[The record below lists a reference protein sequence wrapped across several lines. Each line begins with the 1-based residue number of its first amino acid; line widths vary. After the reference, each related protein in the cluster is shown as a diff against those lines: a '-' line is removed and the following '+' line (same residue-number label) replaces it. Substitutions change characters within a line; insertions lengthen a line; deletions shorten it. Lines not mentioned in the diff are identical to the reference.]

1 MEDRVL
7 VCNPIL
13 EHGPDTLDG
22 LTGLVVVLD
31 KLLHPIFHHLL
42 KQRGNIPEVVVKR
55 VSVDAAAFDYILH
68 GDFIH
73 GLFFQQLPK
82 RFYDRTAGLLHGRP
96 PLNRQGNT
104 WDKDSI
110 AVSSARCK
118 KYYRNFEKTFENKEG
133 RL

>member
-1 MEDRVL
+1 MEDRVP
-7 VCNPIL
+7 VRDPIL
-13 EHGPDTLDG
+13 EHGPDALDG

-31 KLLHPIFHHLL
+31 KLLHPILHHLL
-42 KQRGNIPEVVVKR
+42 KQRRNIPEVVVKR
-55 VSVDAAAFDYILH
+55 VSVDAAAFDDILH

-82 RFYDRTAGLLHGRP
+82 RFYDRTAGLLHGGP
-96 PLNRQGNT
+96 PFDRQGNT

-118 KYYRNFEKTFENKEG
+118 KYYRAFEKTFENREG